1 MKTLEQLKKDYIETT
16 TSIIDLGEI
25 DVLKEL
31 QSQLKIKETPQNQH
45 PVRNIR
51 MYQEL
56 KNKVHKLSK
65 ESAITSKTLEQFNE
79 QIYDDSE
86 RLDKI
91 DKKLEDQEKYLEG
104 INCEQIDINNKLEH
118 HEIGINQLFDKYT
131 SLANNEEN
139 GINQLFDKY
148 RWIDERFDRMDES
161 FNRVVELEKKLDNLN
176 SDQVKIDDRL
186 LNHIQS
192 NPPLESVV
200 DNLNI
205 EKVDMNKRLKHV
217 EEHLTKG
224 ENNTVKFTSY
234 EGLQELI
241 KIKAEFDNLKNKSN
255 NERGK

>member
-1 MKTLEQLKKDYIETT
+1 MD
-16 TSIIDLGEI
+16 
-25 DVLKEL
+25 
-31 QSQLKIKETPQNQH
+31 
-45 PVRNIR
+45 
-51 MYQEL
+51 EL
-56 KNKVHKLSK
+56 KDSV
-65 ESAITSKTLEQFNE
+65 NE
-79 QIYDDSE
+79 QIYASTE

-91 DKKLEDQEKYLEG
+91 DKKLEDLNRCFE
-104 INCEQIDINNKLEH
+104 ITNCEQIDINNKLEH

-205 EKVDMNKRLKHV
+205 ERVDMNKRLKHV

-224 ENNTVKFTSY
+224 EDKAVKFTSY
-234 EGLQELI
+234 EGLQELK
-241 KIKAEFDNLKNKSN
+241 KIKAEFDNLNNKSN